1 MMDERIVPSDAE
13 FWTRARSHLLKY
25 GGEFVDFVPIRA
37 EGAFLYDA
45 AGRRVL
51 DFTSGQM
58 SAVLGHSHPEIVATV
73 RDGIG
78 RLDHLFSSMLSQ
90 PVVDLAEA
98 LAGLVPQLRKV
109 VLLSTGGEANE
120 AAIKRAKLVTGG
132 WEVVGFAQ
140 SWHGMTGAAA
150 SATYKAGRHGY
161 GPMAAGSFAIPAPNA
176 YGPRFSGV
184 DWQTELDDS
193 FDLID
198 RQSTGNLA
206 AFIAEPILS
215 SGGIIEL
222 PQGYLA
228 VLKQKCAER
237 GMLLILDEAQ
247 TGMGRTGTM
256 FAFERDGVVPDILVL
271 SKTLGAGLPLA
282 AVMTTEQISQTADER
297 GFLFYTTHVNDP
309 LPAMV
314 GLKVV
319 EIVQR
324 DGLAVRATKLG
335 ERLKRGLLS
344 LKQRHPCIGDVR
356 GRGLLLGLEFTALDR
371 SEDHSARVLSNAVTD
386 HALKLGLSANIV
398 RPGAADGVMRIAPP
412 LTATEAE
419 IDLGLDLLNAALEQT
434 LDKLPRARAAELP
447 GGDSSKNFLSAQA
460 NQLSMK
466 ETRDEGEPGGQG
478 RTIPRPARGT
488 GRLCHCECMGWR
500 LAANDGRIWLQGVG
514 HVERRIGGLAGP
526 TRRPG
531 HARRGNGPGA
541 SDLRGQ
547 RSAGLR

>member
-1 MMDERIVPSDAE
+1 MMDERIVSCDAE
-13 FWTRARSHLLKY
+13 FWTRARRHLLKY
-25 GGEFVDFVPIRA
+25 GGEFVDFVPVRA
-37 EGAFLYDA
+37 EGAFLYDD

-78 RLDHLFSSMLSQ
+78 RLDHLFSSMLSR

-98 LAGLVPQLRKV
+98 LGRLVPQLPKV
-109 VLLSTGGEANE
+109 MLLSTGGEANE
-120 AAIKRAKLVTGG
+120 AAIKLAKLVTGG

-150 SATYKAGRHGY
+150 SATFKAGRRGY
-161 GPMAAGSFAIPAPNA
+161 GPMAAGCFAIPAPNA
-176 YGPRFSGV
+176 YRPRFAGV
-184 DWQTELDDS
+184 DWKTELDDA
-193 FDLID
+193 FDLLD

-228 VLKQKCAER
+228 ALKQKCVER

-256 FAFERDGVVPDILVL
+256 FAFEHDGVVPDILVL

-282 AVMTTEQISQTADER
+282 AVMTTDEVSRMADER

-314 GLKVV
+314 GLKVIKV
-319 EIVQR
+319 VQR
-324 DGLAVRATKLG
+324 DGLARRAAELG

-344 LKQRHPCIGDVR
+344 LKQRYPCIGDVR
-356 GRGLLLGLEFTALDR
+356 GRGLLLGLEFNALDR
-371 SEDHSARVLSNAVTD
+371 DERHSARVLSDGVTNN
-386 HALKLGLSANIV
+386 ALKLGLSANIV
-398 RPGAADGVMRIAPP
+398 RTGASDGVMRIAPP
-412 LTATEAE
+412 LTATEGE
-419 IDLGLDLLNAALEQT
+419 IDLGLDLLDAALNQT
-434 LDKLPRARAAELP
+434 LDNLPRLRAAE
-447 GGDSSKNFLSAQA
+447 
-460 NQLSMK
+460 
-466 ETRDEGEPGGQG
+466 
-478 RTIPRPARGT
+478 
-488 GRLCHCECMGWR
+488 
-500 LAANDGRIWLQGVG
+500 
-514 HVERRIGGLAGP
+514 
-526 TRRPG
+526 
-531 HARRGNGPGA
+531 
-541 SDLRGQ
+541 
-547 RSAGLR
+547 